1 MPKWRK
7 ATWALLIWNVLMVIW
22 VVGGV
27 GAVGDNCAGETGD
40 ALVACQAGTAI
51 GAGLGVTMIIFIWF
65 IGFIV
70 LGLIWLMSRP
80 KENVVVFGPEGQQM
94 TVSEKEAKKRV
105 SKGWTYQAPTRQPPA
120 DQSPADQPP
129 AGA

>member
-7 ATWALLIWNVLMVIW
+7 ATWALLVWTVLMGLWIAT
-22 VVGGV
+22 GI
-27 GAVGDNCAGETGD
+27 GAVGNNCAGEVGD
-40 ALVACQAGTAI
+40 ALKLCQAGTAV
-51 GAGLGVTMIIFIWF
+51 GAGIGVTVIIIIWF

-80 KENVVVFGPEGQQM
+80 KENVIVYGPEGQQM

-105 SKGWTYQAPTRQPPA
+105 TKGWTYQPPA
-120 DQSPADQPP
+120 RT
-129 AGA
+129 

>member
-1 MPKWRK
+1 MPRWRK

-22 VVGGV
+22 IVGGV

-40 ALVACQAGTAI
+40 ALELCQGATAV
-51 GAGLGVTMIIFIWF
+51 GAGIGVTFLIVIWF

-80 KENVVVFGPEGQQM
+80 KENVVVYGPSGQQV
-94 TVSEKEAKKRV
+94 TVSEKEAKRRV
-105 SKGWTYQAPTRQPPA
+105 EKQGWSYRGPGSTT
-120 DQSPADQPP
+120 DSSET
-129 AGA
+129 

>member
-22 VVGGV
+22 LIGGLGSVGN
-27 GAVGDNCAGETGD
+27 NCAGQVGD
-40 ALVACQAGTAI
+40 SLTACQAGTAI
-51 GAGLGVTMIIFIWF
+51 GAGIGVTFIIIIWF

-70 LGLIWLMSRP
+70 LGLVWLMSRP
-80 KENVVVFGPEGQQM
+80 KDNVIVYGPEGQQM

-105 SKGWTYQAPTRQPPA
+105 AKGWTYQPPA
-120 DQSPADQPP
+120 RT
-129 AGA
+129 